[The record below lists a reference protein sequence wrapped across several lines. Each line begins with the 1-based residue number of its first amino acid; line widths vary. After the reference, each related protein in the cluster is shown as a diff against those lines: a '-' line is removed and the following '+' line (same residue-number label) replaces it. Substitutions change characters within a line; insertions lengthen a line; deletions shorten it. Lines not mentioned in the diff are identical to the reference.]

1 MFKLSI
7 NSYVAAEQW
16 HLTTPTGKKK
26 GDGHDIFFGSRHFH
40 RFMNAMGRFKIGAI
54 EMAIEDNVKYDE
66 MTGEKTVSTFSQGD
80 LVSTRINYVCTF
92 LVYCLNMVYTMCIL
106 SFYVVITWLV

>member
-26 GDGHDIFFGSRHFH
+26 GDGNDIYFGTRHFQ

-54 EMAIEDNVKYDE
+54 EMAIEDNGKYAG
-66 MTGEKTVSTFSQGD
+66 MTGDKTVSTFSQGD
-80 LVSTRINYVCTF
+80 LVSTRVNYVCTL

-106 SFYVVITWLV
+106 RLYVVITWLL